1 MNTRTQ
7 RTIAFNRRN
16 ILDAADK
23 LFCKNG
29 IEKTTMEQLA
39 TEAGYSKPTLYGYF
53 KDKDEVYF
61 ALVLE
66 FMQKIII
73 KVDKAID
80 EPTDFSNIFIK
91 ICRDV
96 FRLATCY
103 PLYFEGLIGNINVNI
118 KADDTPQIYKDIYNL
133 GEKLTE
139 KLINILQQ
147 GKDEGVINAT
157 LDNSAILLFVWSSV
171 AGIIRMINNKMDYLK
186 MLKLNEKDFS
196 TFCFERLLCACN
208 KG

>member
-29 IEKTTMEQLA
+29 VEKTTMEQLA
-39 TEAGYSKPTLYGYF
+39 AEAGYSKPTLYGYF

-66 FMQKIII
+66 FMEKIVV

-80 EPTDFSNIFIK
+80 ENTAFSDTFTK
-91 ICRDV
+91 ICQDV
-96 FRLATCY
+96 FRLATRY
-103 PLYFEGLIGNINVNI
+103 PLYFEGLIGTINVNI
-118 KADDTPQIYKDIYNL
+118 KANDMPQIYKDIYHL
-133 GEKLTE
+133 GEALNE
-139 KLINILQQ
+139 KLIALLQQ
-147 GKDEGVINAT
+147 GKDEGIINIAI
-157 LDNSAILLFVWSSV
+157 DNSAILLFVWSSV
-171 AGIIRMINNKMDYLK
+171 AGIIRMINNKKDYLK
-186 MLKLNEKDFS
+186 MLQLNEKDFS
-196 TFCFERLLCACN
+196 AFCFERLLCAC
-208 KG
+208 K

>member
-23 LFCKNG
+23 LFCRNG
-29 IEKTTMEQLA
+29 VEKTTMEQLA
-39 TEAGYSKPTLYGYF
+39 AEAGYSKPTLYGYF

-66 FMQKIII
+66 FMEKIVV

-80 EPTDFSNIFIK
+80 DKAAFEDTFAK
-91 ICRDV
+91 ICQDI
-96 FRLATCY
+96 FRFATRY
-103 PLYFEGLIGNINVNI
+103 PLYFEGLIGTINVNI
-118 KADDTPQIYKDIYNL
+118 KADDTPQIYKDIYHL
-133 GEKLTE
+133 GEVLNE
-139 KLINILQQ
+139 KLIAILQQ
-147 GKDEGVINAT
+147 GKDEGIINAA

-171 AGIIRMINNKMDYLK
+171 AGIIRMINHKKDYLK
-186 MLKLNEKDFS
+186 ILQLSEKDFS
-196 TFCFERLLCACN
+196 AFCFERLLCAC
-208 KG
+208 K

>member
-29 IEKTTMEQLA
+29 VEKTTMEQLA
-39 TEAGYSKPTLYGYF
+39 AEAGYSKPTLYGYF

-66 FMQKIII
+66 FMEKIVV

-80 EPTDFSNIFIK
+80 EQNVFSDIFTK
-91 ICRDV
+91 ICQDV
-96 FRLATCY
+96 FRLATRY
-103 PLYFEGLIGNINVNI
+103 PLYFEGLIGTINVNI
-118 KADDTPQIYKDIYNL
+118 KADDTPQIYKDIYRL
-133 GEKLTE
+133 GEVLNE
-139 KLINILQQ
+139 KLLNILQQ
-147 GKDEGVINAT
+147 GKDEGVIDTA

-171 AGIIRMINNKMDYLK
+171 AGIIRMINHKKDYLK
-186 MLKLNEKDFS
+186 ILQLNEKDFS
-196 TFCFERLLCACN
+196 AFCFERMLCAC
-208 KG
+208 K

>member
-29 IEKTTMEQLA
+29 VEKTTMEQLA
-39 TEAGYSKPTLYGYF
+39 TAAGYSKPTLYGYF

-66 FMQKIII
+66 FMEKIVV

-80 EPTDFSNIFIK
+80 ENTAFSDTFTK
-91 ICRDV
+91 ICQDV
-96 FRLATCY
+96 FRLATRY
-103 PLYFEGLIGNINVNI
+103 PLYFEGLIGTINVNI
-118 KADDTPQIYKDIYNL
+118 KADDTPQIYKDIYRL
-133 GEKLTE
+133 GEALNE
-139 KLINILQQ
+139 KLIALLQQ
-147 GKDEGVINAT
+147 GKDEGIINIV

-171 AGIIRMINNKMDYLK
+171 AGIIRMVNHKKDYLK
-186 MLKLNEKDFS
+186 MLQLNEKDFS
-196 TFCFERLLCACN
+196 AFCFERLLCACQ
-208 KG
+208 

>member
-29 IEKTTMEQLA
+29 VEKTTMEQLA
-39 TEAGYSKPTLYGYF
+39 AEAGYSKPTLYGYF

-66 FMQKIII
+66 FMEKIVV

-80 EPTDFSNIFIK
+80 EQKAFSDIFTK
-91 ICRDV
+91 ICQDV
-96 FRLATCY
+96 FRLAIRY
-103 PLYFEGLIGNINVNI
+103 PLYFEGLIGTINVNI
-118 KADDTPQIYKDIYNL
+118 KADDIPQIYKDIYRL
-133 GEKLTE
+133 GEVLNE
-139 KLINILQQ
+139 KLLNILQQ
-147 GKDEGVINAT
+147 GKDEGIINAA
-157 LDNSAILLFVWSSV
+157 LDNSAMLLFVWSSV
-171 AGIIRMINNKMDYLK
+171 AGIIRMINHKKDYLK
-186 MLKLNEKDFS
+186 MLQLNEKDFS
-196 TFCFERLLCACN
+196 AFCFERMLCAC
-208 KG
+208 K

>member
-29 IEKTTMEQLA
+29 VEKTTMEQLA
-39 TEAGYSKPTLYGYF
+39 TAAGYSKPTLYGYF

-66 FMQKIII
+66 FMEKIVV
-73 KVDKAID
+73 KVDKAIN
-80 EPTDFSNIFIK
+80 ENTAFSDTFTK
-91 ICRDV
+91 ICQDV
-96 FRLATCY
+96 FRLATRY
-103 PLYFEGLIGNINVNI
+103 PLYFEGLIGTINVNI
-118 KADDTPQIYKDIYNL
+118 KADDTPQIYKDIYRL
-133 GEKLTE
+133 GEALNE
-139 KLINILQQ
+139 KLIALLQQ
-147 GKDEGVINAT
+147 GKDEGIINIV

-171 AGIIRMINNKMDYLK
+171 AGIIRMINHKKDYLK
-186 MLKLNEKDFS
+186 MLQLNEKDFS
-196 TFCFERLLCACN
+196 AFCFERLLCAC
-208 KG
+208 K

>member
-29 IEKTTMEQLA
+29 VEKTTMEQLA
-39 TEAGYSKPTLYGYF
+39 TAAGYSKPTLYGYF

-66 FMQKIII
+66 FMEEIVV

-80 EPTDFSNIFIK
+80 ENTAFSDTFTK
-91 ICRDV
+91 ICQDV
-96 FRLATCY
+96 FRLATRY
-103 PLYFEGLIGNINVNI
+103 PLYFEGLIGTINVNI
-118 KADDTPQIYKDIYNL
+118 KADDTPQIYKDIYHL
-133 GEKLTE
+133 GEALNE
-139 KLINILQQ
+139 KLIALLQQ
-147 GKDEGVINAT
+147 GKDEGVINTA

-171 AGIIRMINNKMDYLK
+171 AGIIRMINYKKDYLK
-186 MLKLNEKDFS
+186 MLQLNEKDFS
-196 TFCFERLLCACN
+196 AFCFERLLCAC
-208 KG
+208 K

>member
-29 IEKTTMEQLA
+29 VEKTTMEQLA
-39 TEAGYSKPTLYGYF
+39 AEAGYSKPTLYGYF

-66 FMQKIII
+66 FMERIVV

-80 EPTDFSNIFIK
+80 EQNVFSDIFTK
-91 ICRDV
+91 ICQDV
-96 FRLATCY
+96 FRLATRY
-103 PLYFEGLIGNINVNI
+103 PLYFEGLIGTINVNI
-118 KADDTPQIYKDIYNL
+118 KADDTPQIYKDIYRL
-133 GEKLTE
+133 GEVLNE
-139 KLINILQQ
+139 KLLNILQQ
-147 GKDEGVINAT
+147 GKDEGVINTA

-171 AGIIRMINNKMDYLK
+171 AGIIRMINHKKDYLK
-186 MLKLNEKDFS
+186 MLQLNEKDFS
-196 TFCFERLLCACN
+196 TFCFERLLCAC
-208 KG
+208 K

>member
-29 IEKTTMEQLA
+29 VEKTTMEQLA
-39 TEAGYSKPTLYGYF
+39 VEAGYSKPTLYGYF

-66 FMQKIII
+66 FMEKIVV

-80 EPTDFSNIFIK
+80 ENTAFSDTFTK
-91 ICRDV
+91 ICQDV
-96 FRLATCY
+96 FLLATRY
-103 PLYFEGLIGNINVNI
+103 PLYFEGLIGTINVNI
-118 KADDTPQIYKDIYNL
+118 KADDTPQIYKDIYRL
-133 GEKLTE
+133 GEALNE
-139 KLINILQQ
+139 KLIALLLQ
-147 GKDEGVINAT
+147 GKDEGVINTA

-171 AGIIRMINNKMDYLK
+171 AGIIRMINHKKDYLK
-186 MLKLNEKDFS
+186 MLQLNEKDFS
-196 TFCFERLLCACN
+196 AFCFERLLCAC
-208 KG
+208 K

>member
-29 IEKTTMEQLA
+29 VEKTTMEQLA
-39 TEAGYSKPTLYGYF
+39 AEAGYSKPTLYGYF

-66 FMQKIII
+66 FMEKIVV

-80 EPTDFSNIFIK
+80 EQTAFSDTFTK
-91 ICRDV
+91 ICQDV
-96 FRLATCY
+96 FRLATRY
-103 PLYFEGLIGNINVNI
+103 PLYFEGLIGTINVNI
-118 KADDTPQIYKDIYNL
+118 KADDTPQIYKDIYRL
-133 GEKLTE
+133 GEVLNE
-139 KLINILQQ
+139 KLLNILGQ
-147 GKDEGVINAT
+147 GIDEGIINVT
-157 LDNSAILLFVWSSV
+157 LDKSAILLFVWGSV
-171 AGIIRMINNKMDYLK
+171 AGIIRMIKHKKDYLK
-186 MLKLNEKDFS
+186 MLQLNEKDFS
-196 TFCFERLLCACN
+196 AFCFERLLCAC
-208 KG
+208 K

>member
-16 ILDAADK
+16 ILESADK

-29 IEKTTMEQLA
+29 VEKTTMEQLA
-39 TEAGYSKPTLYGYF
+39 TAAGYSKPTLYGYF

-66 FMQKIII
+66 FMEKIVV

-80 EPTDFSNIFIK
+80 EQNVFSDIFTK
-91 ICRDV
+91 ICQDV
-96 FRLATCY
+96 FRLATRY
-103 PLYFEGLIGNINVNI
+103 PLYFEGLIGTINVNI
-118 KADDTPQIYKDIYNL
+118 KADDTPQIYKDIYRL
-133 GEKLTE
+133 GEVLNE
-139 KLINILQQ
+139 KLLNILQQ
-147 GKDEGVINAT
+147 GKDEGVINTA

-171 AGIIRMINNKMDYLK
+171 AGIIRMINHKKDYLK
-186 MLKLNEKDFS
+186 MLQLNEKDFS
-196 TFCFERLLCACN
+196 AFCFERLLCAC
-208 KG
+208 K

>member
-29 IEKTTMEQLA
+29 VEKTTMEQLA
-39 TEAGYSKPTLYGYF
+39 AEAGYSKPTLYGYF

-66 FMQKIII
+66 FMEKIVV

-80 EPTDFSNIFIK
+80 EQTAFNDTFSK
-91 ICRDV
+91 ICQDI
-96 FRLATCY
+96 FRLATRY
-103 PLYFEGLIGNINVNI
+103 PLYFEGLIGTINVNI
-118 KADDTPQIYKDIYNL
+118 KADDTPQIYKDIYHL
-133 GEKLTE
+133 GEALNE
-139 KLINILQQ
+139 KLIALLQQ
-147 GKDEGVINAT
+147 GKDEGIINIAF
-157 LDNSAILLFVWSSV
+157 DNSAILLFVWSSA
-171 AGIIRMINNKMDYLK
+171 AGIIRMINHKKDYLK
-186 MLKLNEKDFS
+186 MLQLNEKDFS
-196 TFCFERLLCACN
+196 AFCFERLLCAC
-208 KG
+208 K

>member
-23 LFCKNG
+23 LFCRNG
-29 IEKTTMEQLA
+29 VEKTTMEQLA
-39 TEAGYSKPTLYGYF
+39 AEAGYSKPTLYGYF

-66 FMQKIII
+66 FMEKIVV

-80 EPTDFSNIFIK
+80 EQTAFNDTFSK
-91 ICRDV
+91 ICQDV
-96 FRLATCY
+96 FRLATRY
-103 PLYFEGLIGNINVNI
+103 PLYFEGLIGTINVNI
-118 KADDTPQIYKDIYNL
+118 KADDTPQIYKDIYRL
-133 GEKLTE
+133 GEALNE
-139 KLINILQQ
+139 KLIALLQQ
-147 GKDEGVINAT
+147 GKDEGIINIA

-171 AGIIRMINNKMDYLK
+171 AGIIRMINHKKDYLK
-186 MLKLNEKDFS
+186 MLQLNEKDFS
-196 TFCFERLLCACN
+196 AFCFERLLCAC
-208 KG
+208 K

>member
-29 IEKTTMEQLA
+29 VEKTTMEQLA
-39 TEAGYSKPTLYGYF
+39 AEAGYSKPTLYGYF

-66 FMQKIII
+66 FMEKIVV

-80 EPTDFSNIFIK
+80 EQTAFSDTFTK
-91 ICRDV
+91 ICQDV
-96 FRLATCY
+96 FRLATRY
-103 PLYFEGLIGNINVNI
+103 PLYFEGLIGTINVNI
-118 KADDTPQIYKDIYNL
+118 KADDTPQIYKDIYRL
-133 GEKLTE
+133 GEVLNE
-139 KLINILQQ
+139 KLLNILGQ
-147 GKDEGVINAT
+147 GIDEGIINVT
-157 LDNSAILLFVWSSV
+157 LDKSAILLFVWGSV
-171 AGIIRMINNKMDYLK
+171 AGIIRMINHKKDYLK
-186 MLKLNEKDFS
+186 MLQLNEKDFS
-196 TFCFERLLCACN
+196 AFCFERLLCAC
-208 KG
+208 K

>member
-7 RTIAFNRRN
+7 RTITFNRRN

-29 IEKTTMEQLA
+29 VEKTTMEQLA
-39 TEAGYSKPTLYGYF
+39 AEAGYSKPTLYGYF

-66 FMQKIII
+66 FMEKIVV

-80 EPTDFSNIFIK
+80 DKTAFENTFAK
-91 ICRDV
+91 ICQDV
-96 FRLATCY
+96 FRLATRY
-103 PLYFEGLIGNINVNI
+103 PLYFEGLIGTINVNI
-118 KADDTPQIYKDIYNL
+118 KADDTPQIYKDIYHL
-133 GEKLTE
+133 GEVLNE
-139 KLINILQQ
+139 KLIAILQQ
-147 GKDEGVINAT
+147 GKDEGIINAA

-171 AGIIRMINNKMDYLK
+171 AGIIRMINHKKDYLK
-186 MLKLNEKDFS
+186 ILQLSEKDFS
-196 TFCFERLLCACN
+196 AFCFERLLCAC
-208 KG
+208 K

>member
-29 IEKTTMEQLA
+29 VEKTTMEQLA
-39 TEAGYSKPTLYGYF
+39 TAAGYSKPTLYGYF

-66 FMQKIII
+66 FMEKIVV

-80 EPTDFSNIFIK
+80 EKTAFSDTFTK
-91 ICRDV
+91 ICQDV
-96 FRLATCY
+96 FRLATRY
-103 PLYFEGLIGNINVNI
+103 PLYFEGLIGTINVNI
-118 KADDTPQIYKDIYNL
+118 KADDTPQIYKDIYRL
-133 GEKLTE
+133 GEVLNE
-139 KLINILQQ
+139 KLLNILGQ
-147 GKDEGVINAT
+147 GIDEGIINVT
-157 LDNSAILLFVWSSV
+157 LDKSAILLFVWGSV
-171 AGIIRMINNKMDYLK
+171 AGIIRMINHKKDYLK
-186 MLKLNEKDFS
+186 MLQLNEKDFS
-196 TFCFERLLCACN
+196 AFCFERLLCAC
-208 KG
+208 K

>member
-29 IEKTTMEQLA
+29 VEKTTMEQLA
-39 TEAGYSKPTLYGYF
+39 SEAGYSKPTLYGYF

-66 FMQKIII
+66 FMEKIVF

-80 EPTDFSNIFIK
+80 ENTAFSDTFTK
-91 ICRDV
+91 ICQDV
-96 FRLATCY
+96 FRLATRY
-103 PLYFEGLIGNINVNI
+103 SLYFEGLIGTINVNI
-118 KADDTPQIYKDIYNL
+118 KADDTPQIYKDIYHL
-133 GEKLTE
+133 GEALNE
-139 KLINILQQ
+139 KLIALLQQ
-147 GKDEGVINAT
+147 GKDEGIINIA

-171 AGIIRMINNKMDYLK
+171 AGIIRMINHKKDYLK
-186 MLKLNEKDFS
+186 MLQLNEKDFS
-196 TFCFERLLCACN
+196 AFCFERLLCAC
-208 KG
+208 K

>member
-29 IEKTTMEQLA
+29 VEKTTMEQLA
-39 TEAGYSKPTLYGYF
+39 TAAGYSKPTLYGYF

-66 FMQKIII
+66 FMEKIVV

-80 EPTDFSNIFIK
+80 EKNAFSDTFTK
-91 ICRDV
+91 ICQDV
-96 FRLATCY
+96 FRLATRY
-103 PLYFEGLIGNINVNI
+103 PLYFEGLIGTINVNI
-118 KADDTPQIYKDIYNL
+118 KADDTPQIYKDIYLL
-133 GEKLTE
+133 GEALNE
-139 KLINILQQ
+139 KLIALLQQ
-147 GKDEGVINAT
+147 GKDEGIINIA
-157 LDNSAILLFVWSSV
+157 LDNSAILLFVWSSI
-171 AGIIRMINNKMDYLK
+171 AGIIKMINHKKDYLK
-186 MLKLNEKDFS
+186 MLQLNEKDFS
-196 TFCFERLLCACN
+196 AFCFERLLCAC
-208 KG
+208 K

>member
-29 IEKTTMEQLA
+29 VEKTTMEQLA
-39 TEAGYSKPTLYGYF
+39 AEAGYSKPTLYGYF

-66 FMQKIII
+66 FMEEIVV

-80 EPTDFSNIFIK
+80 ENTAFSDTFTK
-91 ICRDV
+91 ICQDV
-96 FRLATCY
+96 FRLATRY
-103 PLYFEGLIGNINVNI
+103 PLYFEGLIGTINVNI
-118 KADDTPQIYKDIYNL
+118 KADDTPQIYKDIYHL
-133 GEKLTE
+133 GEALNE
-139 KLINILQQ
+139 KLIALLQQ
-147 GKDEGVINAT
+147 GKDEGVINTA

-171 AGIIRMINNKMDYLK
+171 AGIIRMINYKKDYLK
-186 MLKLNEKDFS
+186 MLQLNEKDFS
-196 TFCFERLLCACN
+196 AFWFERLLCAC
-208 KG
+208 K

>member
-29 IEKTTMEQLA
+29 VEKTTMEQLA
-39 TEAGYSKPTLYGYF
+39 AEAGYSKPTLYGYF

-66 FMQKIII
+66 FMERIVV

-80 EPTDFSNIFIK
+80 EQNVFSDIFTK
-91 ICRDV
+91 ICQDV
-96 FRLATCY
+96 FRLATRY
-103 PLYFEGLIGNINVNI
+103 PLYFEGLIGTINVNI
-118 KADDTPQIYKDIYNL
+118 KADDTPQIYKDIYRL
-133 GEKLTE
+133 GEVLNE
-139 KLINILQQ
+139 KLLNILQQ
-147 GKDEGVINAT
+147 GKDEGVINTA

-171 AGIIRMINNKMDYLK
+171 AGIIRMINHKKDYLK
-186 MLKLNEKDFS
+186 MLQLNEKDFS
-196 TFCFERLLCACN
+196 AFCFERMLCAC
-208 KG
+208 K

>member
-29 IEKTTMEQLA
+29 VEKTTMEQLA
-39 TEAGYSKPTLYGYF
+39 TAAGYSKPTLYGYF

-66 FMQKIII
+66 FMEKIVV

-80 EPTDFSNIFIK
+80 ENTAFSDTFTK
-91 ICRDV
+91 ICQDV
-96 FRLATCY
+96 FRLATRY
-103 PLYFEGLIGNINVNI
+103 PLYFEGLIGTINVNI
-118 KADDTPQIYKDIYNL
+118 KADDTPQIYKDIYRL
-133 GEKLTE
+133 GEALNE
-139 KLINILQQ
+139 KLIALLQQ
-147 GKDEGVINAT
+147 GKDEGIINIV

-171 AGIIRMINNKMDYLK
+171 AGIIRMVNHKKDYLK
-186 MLKLNEKDFS
+186 MLQLNEKDFS
-196 TFCFERLLCACN
+196 AFCFERLLCAC
-208 KG
+208 K

>member
-29 IEKTTMEQLA
+29 VDKTTMDQIA
-39 TEAGYSKPTLYGYF
+39 TEAGYSKPTLYSYF

-66 FMQKIII
+66 FIQKIVVR
-73 KVDKAID
+73 VDKAID
-80 EPTDFSNIFIK
+80 EHAAFADMFMK
-91 ICRDV
+91 MCQEV
-96 FRLATCY
+96 YRLATCY

-118 KADDTPQIYKDIYNL
+118 EEDDTPQIYKDIYGL
-133 GEKLTE
+133 GEALNEKLTY
-139 KLINILQQ
+139 ILQQ
-147 GKDEGVINAT
+147 GKEEGIINAT
-157 LDNSAILLFVWSSV
+157 LDNSVTLLFLWSSV
-171 AGIIRMINNKMDYLK
+171 SGVIRMINLKGEYLK
-186 MLKLNEKDFS
+186 KLALNEKEFS
-196 TFCFERLLCACN
+196 EFCFERLLCAC
-208 KG
+208 K

>member
-16 ILDAADK
+16 ILYAADK

-29 IEKTTMEQLA
+29 VEKTTMEQLA
-39 TEAGYSKPTLYGYF
+39 AEAGYSKPTLYGYF

-66 FMQKIII
+66 FMEKIVV

-80 EPTDFSNIFIK
+80 EQNVFSDIFTK
-91 ICRDV
+91 ICQDV
-96 FRLATCY
+96 FRLATRY
-103 PLYFEGLIGNINVNI
+103 PLYFEGLIGTINVNI
-118 KADDTPQIYKDIYNL
+118 KADDTPQIYKDIYHL
-133 GEKLTE
+133 GEALNE
-139 KLINILQQ
+139 KLIALLQQ
-147 GKDEGVINAT
+147 GKDEGIINTA

-171 AGIIRMINNKMDYLK
+171 AGIIRMINHKKDYLK
-186 MLKLNEKDFS
+186 MLQLNEKDFS
-196 TFCFERLLCACN
+196 AFCFERMLCAC
-208 KG
+208 K